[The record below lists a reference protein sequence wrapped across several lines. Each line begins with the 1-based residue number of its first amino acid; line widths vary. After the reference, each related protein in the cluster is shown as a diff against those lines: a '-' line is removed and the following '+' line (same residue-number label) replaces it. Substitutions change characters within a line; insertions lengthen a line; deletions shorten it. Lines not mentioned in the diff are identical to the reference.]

1 MSTFA
6 VAWTI
11 ATGAVAAVFAAAGFA
26 SALVSD
32 LAAGL
37 ASAFLATLAALWES
51 FSI

>member
-11 ATGAVAAVFAAAGFA
+11 ATGAVAAGFAAAGFA

-37 ASAFLATLAALWES
+37 VSAFLATLAVLWES